1 MNPLNLVMVRNVSF
15 KWVEETKVRWKCGEN
30 KVEDDV
36 WGKRK
41 IEKKEEGVFI
51 SLKLR
56 IIFFLLFE
64 TVVHVF

>member
-15 KWVEETKVRWKCGEN
+15 KWVEETEVRWKCGEN